1 MKGVI
6 LRFQTEKPE
15 KKFSLR
21 VLTIILDSVN
31 ASRKKID
38 KNCEGFFANCKALK
52 ERGAERTQV
61 REHRSESEKV
71 TRRSRK
77 EHKADALALGADE
90 GRDKLR

>member
-21 VLTIILDSVN
+21 VLTIILDSVLTL
-31 ASRKKID
+31 AEKKID

-61 REHRSESEKV
+61 REHRSE
-71 TRRSRK
+71 RRQRS
-77 EHKADALALGADE
+77 GA
-90 GRDKLR
+90 